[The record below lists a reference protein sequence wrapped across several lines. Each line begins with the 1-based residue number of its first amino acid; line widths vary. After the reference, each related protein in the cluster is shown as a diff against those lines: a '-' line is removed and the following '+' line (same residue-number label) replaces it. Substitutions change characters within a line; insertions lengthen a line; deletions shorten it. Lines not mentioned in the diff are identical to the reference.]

1 MEFQSEAGEIQQV
14 ATQFET
20 LRPNQNFRPRF
31 NKRRVRNKDRR
42 VGKKVPKLINVGP
55 TLISDPRVFALIYIT

>member
-1 MEFQSEAGEIQQV
+1 MPAAILNSLSNSTNTVVEFQSEAGEIQQV

-31 NKRRVRNKDRR
+31 NKHRVRNKDRR
-42 VGKKVPKLINVGP
+42 VGKKYQN
-55 TLISDPRVFALIYIT
+55 